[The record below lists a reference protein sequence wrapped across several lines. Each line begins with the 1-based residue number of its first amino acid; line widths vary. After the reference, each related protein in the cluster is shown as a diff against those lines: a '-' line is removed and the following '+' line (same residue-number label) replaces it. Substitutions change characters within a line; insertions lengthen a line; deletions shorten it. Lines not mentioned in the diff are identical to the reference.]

1 MWDAGC
7 CFGTDIS
14 HLSVFLIWFWVVLG
28 LLCCGQT
35 AIQWLENY
43 TPEDL
48 IIAELK
54 GSSNSLWT
62 ISPPSRDNLID
73 MLRSQ
78 EEFSITVSWSIQRYP
93 NIDSPLMMFDHI
105 IPHTLQ
111 LCLKKKKLFYVI
123 LLNIFQFLF
132 VIFYFIFFKQNLFRK
147 KFQTLSN
154 KTNVSQTLFSGCP
167 NSS

>member
-93 NIDSPLMMFDHI
+93 NHRL
-105 IPHTLQ
+105 PHHDVWPYNPTYPTALFE
-111 LCLKKKKLFYVI
+111 KKKLFYVI

-132 VIFYFIFFKQNLFRK
+132 VIFFLFFLNRIYFARSFKH
-147 KFQTLSN
+147 
-154 KTNVSQTLFSGCP
+154 
-167 NSS
+167 